1 MNHSFFSS
9 WYSHSISRH
18 FLILLHFLFL
28 SATASIDWLT
38 IYVQY
43 CTHQFIWPKSSV
55 PSNIKELE
63 PLSAEQIWAELWTD
77 DIRFIKQSFIRS
89 FHRRT
94 EVPQELSLQI
104 QHSLILPLREAKQ
117 RIYSLRCAEIGK
129 LPLWGQTRFVMTR
142 VQLAWLCLQI
152 GYRLPV

>member
-28 SATASIDWLT
+28 SATASIDRLT
-38 IYVQY
+38 INVQY
-43 CTHQFIWPKSSV
+43 STHQFICPKSNV
-55 PSNIKELE
+55 PSNIKNLNHC
-63 PLSAEQIWAELWTD
+63 LLKQIWAELWTD
-77 DIRFIKQSFIRS
+77 DIRFIKLSFIRS

-104 QHSLILPLREAKQ
+104 QHSLILPLSRSETANLFAPLRRNRQVTLVRTNSFCNDKGTTCLALSAK
-117 RIYSLRCAEIGK
+117 
-129 LPLWGQTRFVMTR
+129 
-142 VQLAWLCLQI
+142 
-152 GYRLPV
+152 